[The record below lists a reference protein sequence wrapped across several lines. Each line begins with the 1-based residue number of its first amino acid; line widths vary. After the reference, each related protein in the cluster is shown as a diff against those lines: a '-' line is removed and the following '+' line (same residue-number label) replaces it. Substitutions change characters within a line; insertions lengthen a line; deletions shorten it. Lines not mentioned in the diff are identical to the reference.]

1 MAKADEDVRLHEA
14 SAETNQLCLK
24 MSEDLTSVDPRCV
37 ITVSALLGC
46 LLRRT
51 GEARGPG
58 YVQVEVLGGV
68 YEHV

>member
-1 MAKADEDVRLHEA
+1 MKTSGYTRL
-14 SAETNQLCLK
+14 QLKLTIVFIKK
-24 MSEDLTSVDPRCV
+24 MSEDLTSEKLDPRYI

>member
-1 MAKADEDVRLHEA
+1 MKTSGYTRL
-14 SAETNQLCLK
+14 QLKLTIVFIKK
-24 MSEDLTSVDPRCV
+24 MSEDLTSEKPDPRYI

>member
-1 MAKADEDVRLHEA
+1 
-14 SAETNQLCLK
+14 
-24 MSEDLTSVDPRCV
+24 MSEDLTSEKLDPRYI

>member
-1 MAKADEDVRLHEA
+1 MKTSGYTRL
-14 SAETNQLCLK
+14 QLKPTIVFIKK
-24 MSEDLTSVDPRCV
+24 MSEDLTSEKLDPRYI
-37 ITVSALLGC
+37 ITVLALLGC